1 VDVDRICNLVFL
13 RRVNSRILFD
23 QMLGR
28 ATRLCDHIGKETF
41 RIFDAVRL
49 YEALGNLTAMKPV
62 VANASLSFEQLIAEM
77 TQVRGKDQQKL
88 VLEQLLA
95 KLQRKKRHLDEQAER
110 DFEICAGASPDAFI
124 QRLKTMTL
132 QEVAKWFTENPDL
145 AEILDRKRAGQPVS
159 VLVSHHPDEFR
170 SAEHGYGKAKKPKDF
185 LEEFS
190 AFLRNSGNSIPA
202 LTAVLTRP
210 RELTRKQ
217 LRELKLALD
226 NAGFPETA
234 LATAWR
240 DMTNQDI
247 AASIIGYIRRSA
259 LGDPLIPFD
268 QRVDHALTKLLAEQ
282 KWTKPQ
288 RDWLQV
294 IANQTKANLLVDR
307 DALNDENLIFR
318 TEGGGFARLNKVF
331 DGKLEQLLDHFNDT
345 VWPPAA
351 EPKDI
356 ARS

>member
-1 VDVDRICNLVFL
+1 
-13 RRVNSRILFD
+13 
-23 QMLGR
+23 
-28 ATRLCDHIGKETF
+28 
-41 RIFDAVRL
+41 
-49 YEALGNLTAMKPV
+49 
-62 VANASLSFEQLIAEM
+62 
-77 TQVRGKDQQKL
+77 
-88 VLEQLLA
+88 
-95 KLQRKKRHLDEQAER
+95 
-110 DFEICAGASPDAFI
+110 
-124 QRLKTMTL
+124 MTL
-132 QEVAKWFTENPDL
+132 PEVAQWFTENPDL
-145 AEILDRKRAGQPVS
+145 AEILDRKRAGQPVP
-159 VLVSHHPDEFR
+159 VLVSTHDDKFI

-185 LEEFS
+185 LDEFS
-190 AFLRNSGNSIPA
+190 AFLKNSGNSIPA

-226 NAGFPETA
+226 KAGFPESA

-268 QRVDHALTKLLAEQ
+268 QRVDRALSKLLSEQ

-318 TEGGGFARLNKVF
+318 TEGGGFTRLNKVF
-331 DGKLEQLLDHFNDT
+331 DGKLEQLLDHFNET

-351 EPKDI
+351 
-356 ARS
+356 